1 MHPFLGREGGA
12 GLKAVW
18 ESARGELWGHEEHCL
33 FVRWDLGLGG
43 GLRVR
48 SLKKQSRTGCGVDQ
62 GKDFCLHPESSGKS
76 SVLCVLCVLS
86 HL

>member
-18 ESARGELWGHEEHCL
+18 ESARGEPWGHEEHCL

-43 GLRVR
+43 GLSEEPEEAEQDGLR
-48 SLKKQSRTGCGVDQ
+48 CGPGQ
-62 GKDFCLHPESSGKS
+62 RFLSSS
-76 SVLCVLCVLS
+76 
-86 HL
+86 